1 MAGRTIRSSSKLDTE
16 MKLSVAIW
24 AQCDC
29 IFDRIFAVVCKALL
43 VMHLEVRCVVFFP
56 KKWRRLF
63 ATLTSAI
70 RSKQDLRNNVSAPN
84 VDLRDS
90 LDLCRLFVGS

>member
-1 MAGRTIRSSSKLDTE
+1 
-16 MKLSVAIW
+16 MKLSVTIW
-24 AQCDC
+24 TQCDR

-43 VMHLEVRCVVFFP
+43 VMHFEVRCVVLFP
-56 KKWRRLF
+56 KKWRGLF
-63 ATLTSAI
+63 ATLTSTI

-90 LDLCRLFVGS
+90 LDLYRFFVGS